1 MKIIFGPVPSRRLG
15 RSLGVDLT
23 PQKTC
28 NMDCVYC
35 ECGKTTNLSNKRE
48 KFYKLEEVL
57 SELDDAVNNRGPI
70 DYITLSGSGEPAL
83 YSELKELITTIKKRY
98 PSIKFAILTN
108 TSLITDPDVFDAFLE
123 ADVVLPSVDSVL
135 NDGFQKVNRPHPDL
149 DLSKILESLLD
160 FRKVFKGQIWMEIF
174 ICPGLND
181 SEKELSALSAYIKKL
196 NPHRVQINTLDRP
209 GAEPWVKPLDVN
221 GFERVLSFFKGINVE
236 TISRK
241 LIKSMQP
248 KTQDDNDSDKLLIS
262 TLRRRPM
269 TKKDIMALSGWTE
282 SKAQSWIESS
292 LDTGLLSSTESANG
306 EKFFSLNIST

>member
-15 RSLGVDLT
+15 SSLGVDLT
-23 PQKTC
+23 PRKTC

-83 YSELKELITTIKKRY
+83 YSELKELVTTIKKRY

-108 TSLITDPDVFDAFLE
+108 TSLITDPDVFAAFLE
-123 ADVVLPSVDSVL
+123 ADIVLPSVDSVL

-181 SEKELSALSAYIKKL
+181 SEKELSALSAYVKKL

-209 GAEPWVKPLDVN
+209 GAEPWVKPLDAD
-221 GFERVLSFFKGINVE
+221 GLDRVLSFFKGINVE

-248 KTQDDNDSDKLLIS
+248 KTQDDNDSDNLLIS